1 MAALNSA
8 LEKLKITPEERN
20 YHVDQAQRQGLG
32 LPAVSMTDWQKGKQ
46 GYGPLLDELI
56 KTDAD
61 IQKRGNKSTDVLQSL
76 NTLDTIAKSPDFQ
89 SGKSQALVNKGVSLA
104 YTLAGVAK
112 NLGVPDQYIP
122 SLDDMKSASTARLG
136 EMFSG
141 LSNQLI
147 FNALGGLGAQISN
160 SDRNF
165 VSDSFPNL
173 NLTPQG
179 NKLLIKYL
187 QGQYSQDKAAAAVA
201 RSYRKEYGVNADAPG
216 LIDAVQKYRDDHPL
230 IVDKE
235 GKFTDLGKEMQGA
248 IGANKSI
255 YDVTAAPGTPGR
267 LGLEAAGR
275 VVQRGAQDVMQQ
287 APGAFTGPSPTGG
300 YLPGVEAV
308 RSGIQAVGSGL
319 RSGAETVDRA
329 GTSGVEAAKSGA
341 QAVGSGAQAVG
352 RAVAAPFQGV
362 PDPQSAGLIG
372 TRFRS
377 DLEDAKNLV
386 RDIGAIG
393 AKIKNVGTG
402 DQDADYTDVL
412 RQHPLGSHII
422 RSRGKLYVRRPN
434 GDRIPME

>member
-1 MAALNSA
+1 
-8 LEKLKITPEERN
+8 
-20 YHVDQAQRQGLG
+20 LG
-32 LPAVSMTDWQKGKQ
+32 LPQVTFTDWQKGKQ

-61 IQKRGNKSTDVLQSL
+61 VQKRGNKSTDVLQSL
-76 NTLDTIAKSPDFQ
+76 ATLNTIANHPDFQ
-89 SGKSQALVNKGVSLA
+89 SGKSQGLVNKGISLA
-104 YTLAGVAK
+104 YTLEGVAR
-112 NLGVPDQYIP
+112 NLGVPEQYLP
-122 SLDDMKSASTARLG
+122 SLDDMKAASSARRG
-136 EMFSG
+136 EMFG
-141 LSNQLI
+141 ALSNQLI

-160 SDRNF
+160 SDRTF

-173 NLTPQG
+173 SLTPQG
-179 NKLLIKYL
+179 NKLMIKYL
-187 QGQYSQDKAAAAVA
+187 QAQYGQDKAAAAVA

-216 LIDAVQKYRDDHPL
+216 LIDAVQKYRDEHP
-230 IVDKE
+230 IVVDKD
-235 GKFTDLGKEMQGA
+235 GKYTDLGKEMQGA
-248 IGANKSI
+248 LGADKSV
-255 YDVTAAPGTPGR
+255 YGAALGPGTPGR
-267 LGLEAAGR
+267 AGLEAAGSAIG
-275 VVQRGAQDVMQQ
+275 RGARDVMQQ

-308 RSGIQAVGSGL
+308 RSGIQAAGSGL
-319 RSGAETVDRA
+319 RSGAETIDRA
-329 GTSGVEAAKSGA
+329 GTSGVEAARSGA

-377 DLEDAKNLV
+377 DLEDAKNLA